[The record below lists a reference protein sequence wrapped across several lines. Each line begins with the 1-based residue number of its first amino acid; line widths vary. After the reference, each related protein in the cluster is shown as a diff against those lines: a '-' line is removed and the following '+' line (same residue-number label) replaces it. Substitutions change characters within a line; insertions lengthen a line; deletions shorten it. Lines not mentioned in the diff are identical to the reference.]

1 MQHHER
7 NYISA
12 VTAERRATADRHR
25 LAGQGQTSEL
35 EQLVRRAAA
44 GDETAWAAIISRFSG
59 RLRHIAGGHHLG
71 SDEAEDVVQMTFI
84 RLHAHIGDLRNADA
98 LPGWLAT
105 TARRE
110 SLQRLRAGAR
120 AKVVD
125 PETFDTIPADACLED
140 DCVDVA
146 LRHELAGA
154 IRRLPERQRQLIE
167 ALYADEDSG
176 YETISRRLEMP
187 IGSIGPTRARAIER
201 LRRDERL
208 QLFRD
213 A

>member
-1 MQHHER
+1 
-7 NYISA
+7 
-12 VTAERRATADRHR
+12 
-25 LAGQGQTSEL
+25 
-35 EQLVRRAAA
+35 
-44 GDETAWAAIISRFSG
+44 
-59 RLRHIAGGHHLG
+59 
-71 SDEAEDVVQMTFI
+71 MTFI

>member
-12 VTAERRATADRHR
+12 VAAERRAKAGRH
-25 LAGQGQTSEL
+25 LSEL
-35 EQLVRRAAA
+35 EQLVLRAAA
-44 GDETAWAAIISRFSG
+44 RDESAWATIVRRFSG
-59 RLRHIAGGHHLG
+59 RLRHIAGSHHLN
-71 SDEAEDVVQMTFI
+71 SDDVEDVVQSTFI
-84 RLHAHIGDLRNADA
+84 RLHAHIGDLRNAEA

-110 SLQRLRAGAR
+110 SLRRLRAGAR
-120 AKVVD
+120 TTGAD
-125 PETFDTIPADACLED
+125 PEVFETIPATACLEA
-140 DCVDVA
+140 DCLDAA

-154 IRRLPERQRQLIE
+154 VARLPEHQRRLMQELF
-167 ALYADEDSG
+167 ADEPAG
-176 YETISRRLEMP
+176 YEAISRRLDIP
-187 IGSIGPTRARAIER
+187 VGSIGPTRARAIER

-208 QLFRD
+208 QMF